1 MEKASSE
8 PGQQR
13 TAGATLRC
21 SWGER
26 GMRAA
31 PLRGW
36 AGPRAPQACTQ
47 QSFAEYTLCA
57 PGGSTRTPRPGE
69 QQGQGHT
76 GPGPNMGAQAA
87 NPCAWGWGRVRE
99 GQEHFSGSNVQA
111 NPQKPTV
118 YGRVSTYSFV
128 RHEKAKPLYC
138 FASKGDGKLNRV
150 LGFRAPGT
158 GDSWIL
164 LKAIMTAERVC
175 MGLRGWRLRTGAG
188 RPLLV
193 SQSLSSSSPCIEST
207 VGGQKDLLELHHGDK
222 WQPELQPPRSSLH
235 TTGCGMRRRMVP
247 HFGVCGV
254 ARLVFYRGHPGCCGK
269 NRLSGPRNGWILN
282 TFQR

>member
-21 SWGER
+21 SWGGR

-36 AGPRAPQACTQ
+36 AGPRAPQACLLSPSKALPNTH
-47 QSFAEYTLCA
+47 YVHRRGGA
-57 PGGSTRTPRPGE
+57 PGHPDPGSSKDRATLDLDPTWGVR
-69 QQGQGHT
+69 
-76 GPGPNMGAQAA
+76 AA
-87 NPCAWGWGRVRE
+87 NPCAWGWVRVRE
-99 GQEHFSGSNVQA
+99 GQERFSGSNVQA
-111 NPQKPTV
+111 NPQKPTA

-128 RHEKAKPLYC
+128 RHKKAKPLYC

-175 MGLRGWRLRTGAG
+175 MRW
-188 RPLLV
+188 
-193 SQSLSSSSPCIEST
+193 
-207 VGGQKDLLELHHGDK
+207 GGVVTALCD
-222 WQPELQPPRSSLH
+222 
-235 TTGCGMRRRMVP
+235 
-247 HFGVCGV
+247 HF
-254 ARLVFYRGHPGCCGK
+254 
-269 NRLSGPRNGWILN
+269 
-282 TFQR
+282 